1 VTLTAYA
8 VGLLPFV
15 LMRSATVTFLSR
27 GDTTTPVIALF
38 IAVAVNVT
46 LKILLMDPYAQ
57 AGLAF
62 ATSVGAWIN
71 LALLVWFAAR
81 QGLLDIDR
89 RLKQSAAKFAIAGA
103 ALAAALYLCERP
115 VAGLFSAWMS
125 LRDEATLL
133 VLGAIGILVY
143 GGTILALFGRQLLA
157 LFRGRPQAGAR
168 LQDQ

>member
-1 VTLTAYA
+1 
-8 VGLLPFV
+8 
-15 LMRSATVTFLSR
+15 
-27 GDTTTPVIALF
+27 LF